1 MKRLIILPVFALL
14 TFAVGLALQ
23 SLRNPSPIKSTSIA
37 TPAEQK
43 LTKAPTAQPP
53 LPPPPQPPSPSLVEI
68 GEKKNSDLSIVFDNS
83 KSDGS
88 VVVHHV
94 KLNKKKSA
102 VVDLDLSVSIYGHE
116 ITLNFPDNSVQYRVQ
131 QRYRTSMSVSAEGPH
146 LDLVDWR
153 HFDSPW
159 ITLRSIGPKRFRML
173 ADEEM
178 DEEKFPP
185 TTKSEIVNEV
195 RRRMEREWP
204 EIVELAKSCNGP
216 NVGACLV
223 GVNSMYLRIQ
233 KQVDGSWVDIGSV
246 EFQIPMGC

>member
-1 MKRLIILPVFALL
+1 MKKLIILPVIALL
-14 TFAVGLALQ
+14 TFVIGVAVQ
-23 SLRNPSPIKSTSIA
+23 SFRNPSPTKPNSVA
-37 TPAEQK
+37 TPTDQK

-53 LPPPPQPPSPSLVEI
+53 LPPPPPPSLVEI
-68 GEKKNSDLSIVFDNS
+68 GEKKNSDLSIVFDNGE
-83 KSDGS
+83 SDGS
-88 VVVHHV
+88 VVVHHI
-94 KLNKKKSA
+94 KLNKKRSA
-102 VVDLDLSVSIYGHE
+102 VVDLDLAVSIYGHE
-116 ITLNFPDNSVQYRVQ
+116 ITLNFPDNSAQYRVL
-131 QRYRTSMSVSAEGPH
+131 QRYRTSMSISAEGPH

-153 HFDSPW
+153 HFDSQW

-173 ADEEM
+173 ADEEI

-195 RRRMEREWP
+195 RRRMEREWS

-216 NVGACLV
+216 NDGACLV

-233 KQVDGSWVDIGSV
+233 KQVGGNWTDIGSV